1 MDKPFS
7 ADNSP
12 FLTPYSP
19 PGSAAP
25 GIKPFTAVDLAPP
38 LGQNG
43 PRVNAPPQVSPFLEK
58 APEKAF
64 PSLAAAAPAP
74 VPAPGPAGFPFASK
88 SVAEPVGMPPPLVP
102 GLIGAEPALFGSPS
116 VTSARP
122 QVPLAPVAP
131 PAPAPVPVE
140 AWVPAPMA
148 APVAAPA
155 PIPAPAPMPAGS
167 QADIAALRASAT
179 LRRGTGTEAYAK
191 SALTMTDADAPSE
204 APSLLMTTGP
214 NFEGRRILSYLGVV
228 SVEIVIPKD
237 VLFRNPAPYG
247 DLHRIKAA
255 EDHLQQIKKKAF
267 EELAAKARALG
278 ANAVAGATLQFV
290 QFDAIVFLCAAL
302 GTAVKIE

>member
-38 LGQNG
+38 LGQTG
-43 PRVNAPPQVSPFLEK
+43 PRLNAPPQASPFLDK
-58 APEKAF
+58 TPENAF
-64 PSLAAAAPAP
+64 PGLAAA
-74 VPAPGPAGFPFASK
+74 VPAPAPAGFPFGSK
-88 SVAEPVGMPPPLVP
+88 SAAEPGAMPPPIAP
-102 GLIGAEPALFGSPS
+102 GLIGAEPALFGSPP

-122 QVPLAPVAP
+122 QLPIAPIAP
-131 PAPAPVPVE
+131 PAPAPAA
-140 AWVPAPMA
+140 AW
-148 APVAAPA
+148 VAAPA
-155 PIPAPAPMPAGS
+155 AAPAPVSSPAPMPAPAGT

-179 LRRGTGTEAYAK
+179 LRRGTGTEGYVK
-191 SALTMTDADAPSE
+191 SALTMTDADASSE
-204 APSLLMTTGP
+204 APNLAMTTGP
-214 NFEGRRILSYLGVV
+214 NIEGRRILSYLGVV

-278 ANAVAGATLQFV
+278 ADAVIGATLQFI